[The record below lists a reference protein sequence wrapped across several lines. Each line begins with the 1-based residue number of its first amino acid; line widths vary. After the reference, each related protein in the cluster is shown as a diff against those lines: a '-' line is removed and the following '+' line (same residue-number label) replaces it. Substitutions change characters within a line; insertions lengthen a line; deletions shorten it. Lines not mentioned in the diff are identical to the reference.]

1 MGNSMDATT
10 GVALQVA
17 ATRNDLALN
26 AIKQNAES
34 DKQIADLLQSA
45 AASVPSSPVRG
56 TNVNVKA

>member
-1 MGNSMDATT
+1 MDATS
-10 GVALQVA
+10 GVALQLA
-17 ATRNDLALN
+17 QTRNDLALN

-45 AASVPSSPVRG
+45 AASVPNSPIRG